1 MQTLKKGK
9 PPQKT
14 NLMGD
19 LRLSIANLMEKRIS
33 LDEGTHPAAALSTH
47 TGTHAAAVQ
56 DEGLEHSWEGTG
68 GSSAADCFPDVGLT
82 PTGLLTLG

>member
-1 MQTLKKGK
+1 
-9 PPQKT
+9 
-14 NLMGD
+14 MGD

-56 DEGLEHSWEGTG
+56 DEGLRAQLG
-68 GSSAADCFPDVGLT
+68 GDWGLISC
-82 PTGLLTLG
+82 

>member
-56 DEGLEHSWEGTG
+56 DEGLRAQLG
-68 GSSAADCFPDVGLT
+68 GDWGLISC
-82 PTGLLTLG
+82 